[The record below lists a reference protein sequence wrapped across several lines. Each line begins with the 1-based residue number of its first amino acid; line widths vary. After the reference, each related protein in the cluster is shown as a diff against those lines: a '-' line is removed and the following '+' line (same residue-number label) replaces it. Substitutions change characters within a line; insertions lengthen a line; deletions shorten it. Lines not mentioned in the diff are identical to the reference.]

1 MIEIRELLFRYPAS
15 GFGLRVSE
23 LHVADKFRVALV
35 GPSGCGKTTLLSLLA
50 GIHSPYAGTMCVGD
64 VQVSSLSDALR
75 RAFRISTVG
84 MVFQEFELLD
94 YLNVE
99 QNILLPFSLNPELR
113 LNRQG
118 RETAR
123 SLADSLGLTE
133 LLKRRIDRLSQGER
147 QRVAIC
153 RALVTSPKLI
163 LADEPTGNI
172 DPSQSREILELLF
185 QHVAACDSTLL
196 MATHDHS
203 LLDRF
208 DRVIDFSEPDTAG
221 IELLTGS
228 PS

>member
-23 LHVADKFRVALV
+23 LQVADKSRVALV

-50 GIHSPYAGTMCVGD
+50 GIHTPDAGTVRVGD
-64 VQVSSLSDALR
+64 VLVSSLSDALR
-75 RAFRISTVG
+75 RAFRIRTVG
-84 MVFQEFELLD
+84 MVFQEFELLE

-99 QNILLPFSLNPELR
+99 ENILLPFSLNPELKLDR
-113 LNRQG
+113 DG
-118 RETAR
+118 RDSAR
-123 SLADSLGLTE
+123 KLASSLGLTALIE
-133 LLKRRIDRLSQGER
+133 RRIDRLSHGER

-153 RALVTSPKLI
+153 RALVTNPKLV

-172 DPSQSREILELLF
+172 DPSQSREIVELLF
-185 QHVAACDSTLL
+185 EYVAACGSTLL

-208 DRVIDFSEPDTAG
+208 DRVIDFSEPETAG